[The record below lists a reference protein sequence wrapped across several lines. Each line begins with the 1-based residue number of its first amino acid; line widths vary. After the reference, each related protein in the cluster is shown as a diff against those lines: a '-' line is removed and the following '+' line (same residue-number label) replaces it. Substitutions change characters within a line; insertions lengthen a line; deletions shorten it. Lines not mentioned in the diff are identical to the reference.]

1 MGENRLDDVIFVPNK
16 LYHSMNVRNKL
27 LSIPLYMQILL
38 GMIIGIIIGIIALYV
53 RAESFIG
60 NWIAPWGQLFI
71 RLLQLIAIPLIF
83 ATLVK
88 GVTGLKDV
96 GKFSK
101 LGTRT
106 LLIYLCLITV
116 SVSFGIGMGLAV
128 RPGALVD
135 REIVAD
141 LQETYRNAISE
152 KAAAAEQTQ
161 EQGPLNF
168 LNDIVPNNIVSAAS
182 NNSSILQ
189 VIFFAILFAVAIL
202 LIPQEKARPVID
214 FFDGLNEVILRMVGF
229 IIQLAPIGV
238 TALMAGL
245 VIDFRGD
252 VSVFSALALY
262 ALTVAVAMFVIM
274 FAFYPLV
281 IKLFGRKTGVKRFLR
296 AMYPVQLFA
305 FTTSSSAVTLP
316 VTMKA
321 VEEELGVSKEVSS
334 FVLPVGM
341 TVNMDGTSCYQAIAI
356 LFIAQVLGID
366 LSFFQVLT
374 VLFMTILSSIGTPG
388 IPGGTY
394 VILAMVLTSVGI
406 PAEGLALIIGIDR
419 PLDMLRTSVNV
430 TGDAAVACM
439 IDQK

>member
-1 MGENRLDDVIFVPNK
+1 
-16 LYHSMNVRNKL
+16 MNIRNKL

-38 GMIIGIIIGIIALYV
+38 GMIIGIIAGIIALYV
-53 RAESFIG
+53 HAESFIT

-83 ATLVK
+83 VTLVK
-88 GVTGLKDV
+88 GVSGLKDV
-96 GKFSK
+96 GKFSR

-106 LLIYLCLITV
+106 LLIYLCLIVV
-116 SVSFGIGMGLAV
+116 SASFGIGMGLAV

-135 REIVAD
+135 REIVAG
-141 LQETYRNAISE
+141 LQETYRNTVSE
-152 KAAAAEQTQ
+152 KAAAAEQVQ
-161 EQGPLNF
+161 EQGPLSF
-168 LNDIVPNNIVSAAS
+168 LNDIVPGNIVSAAS
-182 NNSSILQ
+182 NNASILQ
-189 VIFFAILFAVAIL
+189 VIFFAILFGVAIL
-202 LIPQEKARPVID
+202 TVPREKARPVVD
-214 FFDGLNEVILRMVGF
+214 FFDGMNEVILRMVGF

-245 VIDFRGD
+245 VVDFRGD
-252 VSVFSALALY
+252 ASVFSALALY
-262 ALTVAVAMFVIM
+262 ALTVIVAMFAII
-274 FAFYPLV
+274 FIFYPAV
-281 IKLFGRKTGVKRFLR
+281 IRIFGRGMRVKRFLS

-316 VTMKA
+316 LTMKT
-321 VEEELGVSKEVSS
+321 VEEDLGVSKEVSS

-356 LFIAQVLGID
+356 FFIAQVLGVD
-366 LSFFQVLT
+366 LSLSQILT
-374 VLFMTILSSIGTPG
+374 ILLMTTLSSIGTPG

-394 VILAMVLTSVGI
+394 VILTMVLTSVGI

-430 TGDAAVACM
+430 TGDAVVACL
-439 IDQK
+439 IDRNSK